1 MNPNREDALFALA
14 LEKPPEKRSAILD
27 ALA

>member
-1 MNPNREDALFALA
+1 MNPNREDARFALA
-14 LEKPPEKRSAILD
+14 LEKPPEKRSAFLD